1 METNVNQ
8 SKETKGEEED
18 EEDLQN
24 LRTLLFDIITPLVSL
39 GIDVAKASLLISS
52 NLWEEEEEEEGEF
65 GEVAVYGVTALAI
78 KWTPAAVAAL
88 YLQEVRTLVPS
99 LLPYS
104 TDSCYLDLSI

>member
-1 METNVNQ
+1 METIVKE

-39 GIDVAKASLLISS
+39 GIDVAKAGLLISS
-52 NLWEEEEEEEGEF
+52 NLWNEEEEGKF
-65 GEVAVYGVTALAI
+65 GDVAVYGVTALAI

-88 YLQEVRTLVPS
+88 YLQEVST
-99 LLPYS
+99 LLP
-104 TDSCYLDLSI
+104 DIIANVNIIH

>member
-8 SKETKGEEED
+8 SIETKGEEED
-18 EEDLQN
+18 KEDLQN

-39 GIDVAKASLLISS
+39 GIDVAKAGLLIS
-52 NLWEEEEEEEGEF
+52 NNFWEEEGEF

-99 LLPYS
+99 LLSYS
-104 TDSCYLDLSI
+104 TDSCYLDFSI

>member
-8 SKETKGEEED
+8 SKETKGEED

-39 GIDVAKASLLISS
+39 GIDVAKAGLLISS
-52 NLWEEEEEEEGEF
+52 NFWEDEEEGEF

-99 LLPYS
+99 LLSYS
-104 TDSCYLDLSI
+104 TDSCYLDFSI

>member
-8 SKETKGEEED
+8 SKETKGEE

-39 GIDVAKASLLISS
+39 GIDVAKAGLLISS
-52 NLWEEEEEEEGEF
+52 NFWDEEEGEL

-99 LLPYS
+99 LLSYS
-104 TDSCYLDLSI
+104 TDSCYLDFSN

>member
-1 METNVNQ
+1 METIVNE

-39 GIDVAKASLLISS
+39 GIDMAKAGLLISS
-52 NLWEEEEEEEGEF
+52 NFWDEEEGEF
-65 GEVAVYGVTALAI
+65 GDVAIYGVTALAI

-88 YLQEVRTLVPS
+88 YLQEVRKLVPS
-99 LLPYS
+99 SLPHS
-104 TDSCYLDLSI
+104 TESCYFDLSI